1 MNRKRL
7 LEELKVEEKNLN
19 PEFWPS
25 VNKTLLSEDDIKLI
39 ERREKAVI
47 MYLRG
52 NKNSEIVEDTQ
63 ISPKELRRFIRRCFE
78 TDKKTGLIWGF
89 RGLIPKKRI
98 APYNRKASSK
108 IEQSSDVKT
117 TGLNGSFS
125 KLLDSY
131 PEIKENIDNAF
142 LKRKIKIDEVPIIQ
156 GNLVHRYF
164 IGLCTKAGIGIHD
177 YPFNTKD
184 NAKRSLY
191 RYLEKLQKEHF
202 GEAAKKYGNE
212 ASRRARLLPN
222 EEESQHPM
230 IIRPY
235 QRVQFDGH
243 RIDAIFTITFTTP
256 EGDTITEILDRLWLL
271 IIVDEATRTILGKH
285 ISINKEYNSDD
296 VLLCV
301 KDAIIP
307 HKKRNLTISGLKY
320 LESGGFPSSQIP
332 EAEWGLWEELS
343 YDNGKANLAKMVKDR
358 MHHIVECRVNPGPV
372 GFPEKRGIIE
382 RLFRTLED
390 RGYHKMV
397 NTTGSNPSDPLRK
410 DPEKQAKKY
419 NITIEEL
426 EEITEVIIS
435 DYNGIPHGGIN
446 NFAPIDLMKQ
456 RIERGMGPRVMDPD
470 KRKEASFLTFQ
481 TTRTVQGSVK
491 QGKRPL
497 IHFYGVDYRSEVL
510 SRSPELIGSELTLV
524 VNVEDLRAIQVFLKD
539 GSNLGYL
546 TAAGHWGITPHS
558 LRDRKA
564 ILKLRNKRELFF
576 TQYDDP
582 MLIFHEHL
590 KNKAKTNRSARNRLA
605 QLNRKLDQLAKKN
618 ESVTQNSDSIHTSN
632 KELNPLRNLEEV
644 KTKKV
649 LRTIFH

>member
-1 MNRKRL
+1 MKRKRL
-7 LEELKVEEKNLN
+7 LEDLKVDEKNLD
-19 PEFWPS
+19 PDVWPS
-25 VNKTLLSEDDIKLI
+25 VNKTLLSKEDLQIFEK
-39 ERREKAVI
+39 RETAVI

-52 NKNSEIVEDTQ
+52 MKNSKIFDETQ
-63 ISPKELRRFIRRCFE
+63 IIAKELRRFIRRCLDVDE
-78 TDKKTGLIWGF
+78 SGLIWGF
-89 RGLIPKKRI
+89 RALIPKKRL
-98 APYNRKASSK
+98 ADYNRKASTK
-108 IEQSSDVKT
+108 IDLTPDARTS
-117 TGLNGSFS
+117 GLNGAFS
-125 KLLDSY
+125 KLLDNY
-131 PEIKENIDNAF
+131 PDIKEKIDKAF
-142 LKRKIKIDEVPIIQ
+142 LQRRIKIDEVPIVQ

-164 IGLCTKAGIGIHD
+164 VGLCTKSGIGIHD

-184 NAKRSLY
+184 KAKRSLY
-191 RYLEKLQKEHF
+191 RYLEKLQEEHF

-212 ASRRARLLPN
+212 ASRRARLLHN
-222 EEESQHPM
+222 DEEIQQPM

-243 RIDAIFTITFTTP
+243 RIDAIFTITYTTL

-271 IIVDEATRTILGKH
+271 VIVDEATRTILGKH
-285 ISINKEYNSDD
+285 ISLSKEYNSDD

-301 KDAIIP
+301 KDAVVP
-307 HKKRNLTISGLKY
+307 HKKRELTISGLKY
-320 LESGGFPSSQIP
+320 LEKGGFPSSEIP

-343 YDNGKANLAKMVKDR
+343 FDNGKANLAKMVKDR
-358 MHHIVECRVNPGPV
+358 LHHIVECRVNPGPV

-410 DPEKQAKKY
+410 DPEKQAKKF
-419 NITIEEL
+419 NISIEEL

-446 NFAPIDLMKQ
+446 NFAPLDLMKQ
-456 RIERGMGPRVMDPD
+456 RIERGMEPRVMDPD
-470 KRKEASFLTFQ
+470 KRKEASFLTLQ
-481 TTRTVQGSVK
+481 TTRTVQGNVK

-497 IHFYGVDYRSEVL
+497 IHFYGVDYRSEII
-510 SRSPELIGSELTLV
+510 SRSPALIGSELNLV
-524 VNVEDLRAIQVFLKD
+524 VNVEDLRAIRVFLKD
-539 GSNLGYL
+539 GSDLGYL

-564 ILKLRNKRELFF
+564 ILKLKEKREIFF
-576 TQYDDP
+576 SQYDDP

-590 KNKAKTNRSARNRLA
+590 KNKAKTNKSARNRLA
-605 QLNRKLDQLAKKN
+605 QLNRKLDKLVKEN
-618 ESVTQNSDSIHTSN
+618 ESITQNNSYSQASS
-632 KELNPLRNLEEV
+632 KELSSLRTSEEG
-644 KTKKV
+644 KAKKV